1 MYSAMSDLAWQEP
14 LKTTWREHTSV
25 GSVSGGG
32 IVFVMVID
40 FFDIHDIQLKRS
52 NCRIDAERFQAT

>member
-14 LKTTWREHTSV
+14 LKTTWRGHTSV

-40 FFDIHDIQLKRS
+40 FFDIQLKRS